1 MRFNLLKQ
9 GLVIIALAALAGC
22 IYPSSRTE
30 ISDERPSIAL
40 SGALK
45 GSVVFVDG
53 LEMGPAT
60 KFDGRN
66 NVLMLEPGNHVI
78 RILLGNDV
86 LLTERIFLSGQ
97 ATRTLLV
104 R

>member
-1 MRFNLLKQ
+1 MKFNLLKQ

-22 IYPSSRTE
+22 SYPASRTE

-40 SGALK
+40 SGAPK

-66 NVLMLEPGNHVI
+66 NVLMLEPGNHMI
-78 RILLGNDV
+78 RILLGNEV

>member
-22 IYPSSRTE
+22 SYPSSRTA

>member
-1 MRFNLLKQ
+1 MKFNLLKQ

-22 IYPSSRTE
+22 SYPSSRTE

-40 SGALK
+40 SGAPK
-45 GSVVFVDG
+45 GSVVIVDG

-66 NVLMLEPGNHVI
+66 NVLRLEPGNHVI
-78 RILLGNDV
+78 RILLGNEV

>member
-1 MRFNLLKQ
+1 MKFNLLKP
-9 GLVIIALAALAGC
+9 GLVIIALAVLAGC
-22 IYPSSRTE
+22 SYPSSRTE

-40 SGALK
+40 SGAPK

>member
-1 MRFNLLKQ
+1 MKFNLLKQ

-22 IYPSSRTE
+22 SYPSSRTE

-40 SGALK
+40 SGAPK

-86 LLTERIFLSGQ
+86 LLTERIFLFGQ

>member
-22 IYPSSRTE
+22 SYPSSRTE

>member
-1 MRFNLLKQ
+1 MKFNLLKQ

-22 IYPSSRTE
+22 SYPSSRTD

-40 SGALK
+40 SGAPE

-66 NVLMLEPGNHVI
+66 NVLTLEPGNHVI

>member
-1 MRFNLLKQ
+1 MRCNLLKQ

-22 IYPSSRTE
+22 SYPSSRTE

>member
-22 IYPSSRTE
+22 SYPSSRTE

-40 SGALK
+40 SGAPK